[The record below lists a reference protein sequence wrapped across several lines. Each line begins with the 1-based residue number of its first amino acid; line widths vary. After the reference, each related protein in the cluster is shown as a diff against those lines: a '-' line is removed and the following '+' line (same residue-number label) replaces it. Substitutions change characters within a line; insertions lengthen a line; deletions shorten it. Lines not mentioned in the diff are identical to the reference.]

1 MREATAL
8 LDEEMTQARV
18 LERDEKELEA
28 QICQEEKMDLT

>member
-18 LERDEKELEA
+18 LEK
-28 QICQEEKMDLT
+28 EEKSLKHRYARRKRWT